1 MDAIATQLGVSQYTI
16 SKDLETLLVTNNV
29 KGQGK
34 DTRGRKKST

>member
-1 MDAIATQLGVSQYTI
+1 MDAIATQLSVDQRTVGR
-16 SKDLETLLVTNNV
+16 DLETLGTLPNV